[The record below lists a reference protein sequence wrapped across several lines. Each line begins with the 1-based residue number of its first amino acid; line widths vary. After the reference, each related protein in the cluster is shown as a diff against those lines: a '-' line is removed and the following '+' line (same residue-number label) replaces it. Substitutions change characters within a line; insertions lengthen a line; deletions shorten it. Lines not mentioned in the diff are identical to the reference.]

1 MYAIMETGGK
11 QYKVAVGDMVNVELL
26 PVEAD
31 QTITIDKVI
40 AIVNDDNTVVGNPYV
55 EGASVTC
62 KVIENGKAKKVIVFK
77 YKAKKNIRKKNGH
90 RQPFTKLQIEAIKA

>member
-90 RQPFTKLQIEAIKA
+90 RQPFTKLQIEAINA

>member
-11 QYKVAVGDMVNVELL
+11 QYKVAVGDKVNVELL

-40 AIVNDDNTVVGNPYV
+40 AIVNDDQTTVGSPYV

-90 RQPFTKLQIEAIKA
+90 RQPFTKLQIEAINA